1 MKKQQH
7 PRHWYQDFA
16 MNDIFHLHFALHEI
30 HRGMDGD
37 GVPTASICDPIGI
50 DADGWTRFPTKS
62 EADQAIE
69 AVDWFL
75 TDGVNWADHCGPLKP
90 AFLAVLQQ
98 IKTILADTDWTP
110 CRCKACTERRKKA
123 KRD

>member
-1 MKKQQH
+1 MKKQH

-50 DADGWTRFPTKS
+50 NADGWTRFPTPS

-69 AVDWFL
+69 AVDSFL
-75 TDGVNWADHCGPLKP
+75 EDGDCWAEHCGPLKP
-90 AFLAVLQQ
+90 AFRAVLQQ
-98 IKTILADTDWTP
+98 IKTILAETDWTP

>member
-1 MKKQQH
+1 MKKALRPKHFDQDQAMWDI
-7 PRHWYQDFA
+7 WY
-16 MNDIFHLHFALHEI
+16 LHSALHYI

-37 GVPTASICDPIGI
+37 GVPTASICGPIGI
-50 DADGWTRFPTKS
+50 DADGWTRFPTPS

-69 AVDWFL
+69 AVDSFL
-75 TDGVNWADHCGPLKP
+75 EDGDCWAEHCGPLKP
-90 AFLAVLQQ
+90 AFRAVLQQ
-98 IKTILADTDWTP
+98 IKKLLAETDWTP

>member
-1 MKKQQH
+1 MKKA
-7 PRHWYQDFA
+7 PRPKCFDQDQA
-16 MNDIFHLHFALHEI
+16 MCDIWHLHSALHEI

-37 GVPTASICDPIGI
+37 GIPTAAICDPIGI
-50 DADGWTRFPTKS
+50 DADGWTRYPTPS

-98 IKTILADTDWTP
+98 VKTLLAETDWTP
-110 CRCKACTERRKKA
+110 CRCKDCTERRKKA
-123 KRD
+123 KRK